1 MNALNDSLTKKF
13 GRNEYVIS
21 REEILAEMNT
31 TVSDG
36 DGSNVDVIDTEDV
49 DIPDP
54 KPTPDWTLDRL
65 KALDKKYWFYL
76 YNHREE
82 LLDNNTN
89 KDIPKFDKP
98 EQDTGEVKD
107 KSKGKNLFGIMR
119 ESNSPYNSFK
129 KELEEWY
136 KAQKSAENIDAHR
149 STGSIVAT
157 PSDKVKDVTEGNNK
171 GQI

>member
-1 MNALNDSLTKKF
+1 FSQTSEFFSIMNSVSNFEHGNSPYLSEDTMNALNDSLTKKF

-36 DGSNVDVIDTEDV
+36 DGSNVDVIDAEDV

-76 YNHREE
+76 YNH
-82 LLDNNTN
+82 
-89 KDIPKFDKP
+89 
-98 EQDTGEVKD
+98 
-107 KSKGKNLFGIMR
+107 
-119 ESNSPYNSFK
+119 
-129 KELEEWY
+129 
-136 KAQKSAENIDAHR
+136 
-149 STGSIVAT
+149 
-157 PSDKVKDVTEGNNK
+157 
-171 GQI
+171 

>member
-1 MNALNDSLTKKF
+1 YLSEDTMNALNDSLTKKF

-21 REEILAEMNT
+21 REEIVAEMNT

-36 DGSNVDVIDTEDV
+36 DGSNVDVIDAEDV

-82 LLDNNTN
+82 TLGNNTN
-89 KDIPKFDKP
+89 KDMPKFDKP
-98 EQDTGEVKD
+98 GHNSEAKKEDIGVDQ
-107 KSKGKNLFGIMR
+107 SKHNRRIPFGIR
-119 ESNSPYNSFK
+119 RKSNSPFNYFNT
-129 KELEEWY
+129 ELEE
-136 KAQKSAENIDAHR
+136 
-149 STGSIVAT
+149 
-157 PSDKVKDVTEGNNK
+157 
-171 GQI
+171 